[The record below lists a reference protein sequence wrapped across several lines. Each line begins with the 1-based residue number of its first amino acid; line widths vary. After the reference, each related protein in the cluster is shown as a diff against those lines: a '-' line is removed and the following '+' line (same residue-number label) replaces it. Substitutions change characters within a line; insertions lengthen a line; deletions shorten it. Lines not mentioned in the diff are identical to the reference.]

1 MQNSSARVIPF
12 VYATFSLNINRSIQM
27 NFISVPSSFLLY
39 ERMLNDLAEF
49 LFQRFVRSFVFIHL
63 SPISKMCSMKQK
75 IAQVGKIRTFR
86 WNSLCSSKQSFL
98 FYDRKFYRQRKRVIM
113 CHRHRKHKIQMICK
127 LTIIIV
133 WDFLFFFLNG
143 KINSKHGRGKRDSR
157 CL

>member
-86 WNSLCSSKQSFL
+86 WNSLCSSKQSF
-98 FYDRKFYRQRKRVIM
+98 FFTIVNFTDNAKGWSCVIVTENIKFKWSVNWQ
-113 CHRHRKHKIQMICK
+113 
-127 LTIIIV
+127 
-133 WDFLFFFLNG
+133 
-143 KINSKHGRGKRDSR
+143 
-157 CL
+157 